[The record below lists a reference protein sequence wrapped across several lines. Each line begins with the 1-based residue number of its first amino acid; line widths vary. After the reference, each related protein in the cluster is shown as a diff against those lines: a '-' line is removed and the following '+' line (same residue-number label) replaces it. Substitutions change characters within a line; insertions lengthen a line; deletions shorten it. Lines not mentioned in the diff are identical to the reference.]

1 MSLNLKPESVGAKD
15 TVMILTIHLTADQ
28 EERLRREAL
37 SRGIDEDM
45 LAQQLQGR
53 ALSDIGE
60 GTMPPWRPRVLGLH
74 AGQVSIAD
82 DFDAPL
88 PDGFTWR

>member
-1 MSLNLKPESVGAKD
+1 M
-15 TVMILTIHLTADQ
+15 TLTIHLTADQ

-37 SRGIDEDM
+37 SRGIDKDV
-45 LAQQLQGR
+45 LAQQLMGR
-53 ALSDIGE
+53 ALNDIGE
-60 GTMPPWRPRVLGLH
+60 KTVPRLRPRVLGLH

-88 PDGFTWR
+88 PDSFWLGTE